1 MDVGRQ
7 DYCRVRAS
15 EPNQGSIQAQGNAY
29 LTKDFP
35 KLDYVKKATIEK

>member
-1 MDVGRQ
+1 MDVVDKITSQYGEKPDQGRM
-7 DYCRVRAS
+7 
-15 EPNQGSIQAQGNAY
+15 QAEGNAY